1 MSEKRSLQPL
11 PRPRR
16 AAPQPFHGARPPTN
30 RDLMSRDGAQR
41 RSVSPAPIF
50 AAILLVLLAAGSL
63 VGLSLSTPAPSDNP
77 NSGPEVTEGVTVDG
91 TIAFGRGGS
100 IWSVSGTGLRQLTTA
115 TTDAE
120 LAWSTDGVWLY
131 AIRYRTETG
140 GRFLGNGS
148 VQKYE
153 MQVPTLLR
161 LSAYGGSEEVIFDG
175 LILGSRPA
183 LNWSGFMYG
192 PALASDGRI
201 AVATDYRGRD
211 IGNDVVIRIL
221 SSDGSTVS
229 TLPLPHIAPFGHQD
243 PVWSPDGKAIYYVQN
258 GLSEGSSSSRIIRY
272 NIAKKST
279 TRIGEKGL
287 VQPAISP
294 DGRWIA
300 ATRISTRGTDVVVMV
315 AATGEVVLEMTR
327 TGKSWAPAWSP
338 SGAQLAYLS
347 ANGSQ
352 ASLNLAS
359 FSVAPSG
366 IPNPPV
372 IVSPL
377 RDPVDPNVRPAWG
390 SLNTAPVAESPAP

>member
-1 MSEKRSLQPL
+1 MSERRSLRPL
-11 PRPRR
+11 PRTRR
-16 AAPQPFHGARPPTN
+16 AAPQPFHGAKPPTN

-41 RSVSPAPIF
+41 RSLSIAPII
-50 AAILLVLLAAGSL
+50 AALLLVLLAAGSL
-63 VGLSLSTPAPSDNP
+63 VGFSLSTPAPSDNP
-77 NSGPEVTEGVTVDG
+77 NSGPEVTEGVNVAG
-91 TIAFGRGGS
+91 TIAFGRAGS
-100 IWSVSGTGLRQLTTA
+100 IWSVSGTRLRQLTTA
-115 TTDAE
+115 TTDSD
-120 LAWSTDGVWLY
+120 LAWSVDGVWLY
-131 AIRYRTETG
+131 AIRHRTEIG
-140 GRFLGNGS
+140 GRFLGNGKI
-148 VQKYE
+148 QRYE
-153 MQVPTLLR
+153 MNVPTLLR

-175 LILGSRPA
+175 LLLGSRPA

-201 AVATDYRGRD
+201 AVATDYRGGE
-211 IGNDVVIRIL
+211 IGSDVVIRIL
-221 SSDGSTVS
+221 SSDGSTLS
-229 TLPLPHIAPFGHQD
+229 TPALPHIAPFGHQD
-243 PVWSPDGKAIYYVQN
+243 PVWSPDGKSMYYVQN

-300 ATRISTRGTDVVVMV
+300 ATRISTRGTDVVIMN
-315 AATGEVVLEMTR
+315 AATGEVVLELTR

-338 SGAQLAYLS
+338 NGAQLAYLS
-347 ANGSQ
+347 ANGIQ

-366 IPNPPV
+366 IPNPPA
-372 IVSPL
+372 IISPL

-390 SLNTAPVAESPAP
+390 SLNTAPVTESPAP

>member
-1 MSEKRSLQPL
+1 MSEKRSLRPL
-11 PRPRR
+11 PRTGR
-16 AAPQPFHGARPPTN
+16 AAPQPFHGAKPPTN

-41 RSVSPAPIF
+41 RSFSPAPII
-50 AAILLVLLAAGSL
+50 AALLLVLLAAGSL
-63 VGLSLSTPAPSDNP
+63 VGLSLSTPAPSGNP
-77 NSGPEVTEGVTVDG
+77 NSGPEVTEGVTVVG

-100 IWSVSGTGLRQLTTA
+100 IWSVSGSGLRQLTTA
-115 TTDAE
+115 TSDSD
-120 LAWSTDGVWLY
+120 LAWSTDGVLLY
-131 AIRYRTETG
+131 AIRHRTETG
-140 GRFLGNGS
+140 GRLLGSGS

-153 MQVPTLLR
+153 MSVPTLLR
-161 LSAYGGSEEVIFDG
+161 LSAYGGGEEVIFDG
-175 LILGSRPA
+175 LILGTRPA

-201 AVATDYRGRD
+201 AVATDYRGSSV
-211 IGNDVVIRIL
+211 GTDVVVRIL
-221 SSDGSTVS
+221 SSDGSAIS
-229 TLPLPHIAPFGHQD
+229 TPPLPHIAPFGHQD
-243 PVWSPDGKAIYYVQN
+243 PVWSPDGSAIYYVQN
-258 GLSEGSSSSRIIRY
+258 GLSEGTSSSRIIRY

-300 ATRISTRGTDVVVMV
+300 ATRISSRGTDVVIMNP
-315 AATGEVVLEMTR
+315 ATGEVVLEITR

-338 SGAQLAYLS
+338 TGAQIAYLS
-347 ANGSQ
+347 ANGSL

-372 IVSPL
+372 ILSPL

-390 SLNTAPVAESPAP
+390 SLNTAPVTESPAP

>member
-16 AAPQPFHGARPPTN
+16 AAPQPFHGAKPPTN

-131 AIRYRTETG
+131 AIRHRTETG

-221 SSDGSTVS
+221 SSDGSTIS

-279 TRIGEKGL
+279 TRIGEKGF

-300 ATRISTRGTDVVVMV
+300 ATRISARGTDVVVMV

-390 SLNTAPVAESPAP
+390 SLNTAPVTESPAP

>member
-50 AAILLVLLAAGSL
+50 AAILLVLLTAGSL

-131 AIRYRTETG
+131 AIRHRTETG

-153 MQVPTLLR
+153 MTVPTLLR

-221 SSDGSTVS
+221 SSDGSTIS

-300 ATRISTRGTDVVVMV
+300 ATRISARGTDVVVMV

>member
-11 PRPRR
+11 PRTRR
-16 AAPQPFHGARPPTN
+16 AAPQPFHGAKPPTN

-41 RSVSPAPIF
+41 RSVRPTPII
-50 AAILLVLLAAGSL
+50 AALLLVLLAAGSL
-63 VGLSLSTPAPSDNP
+63 AGLSLSTPAPSDNP
-77 NSGPEVTEGVTVDG
+77 NGGPEVTEGIAVDG

-100 IWSVSGTGLRQLTTA
+100 IWSVSGSGLRQLTTS

-131 AIRYRTETG
+131 AIRHRTETG

-148 VQKYE
+148 VQRYE
-153 MQVPTLLR
+153 MKVPTLLR

-211 IGNDVVIRIL
+211 IGNDVVVRII
-221 SSDGSTVS
+221 SSDGSAIS

-243 PVWSPDGKAIYYVQN
+243 PVWSLDGKAIYYVQN
-258 GLSEGSSSSRIIRY
+258 GLSEGSSASRIIRY

-287 VQPAISP
+287 IQPAISP

-300 ATRISTRGTDVVVMV
+300 ATRISARGTDVVVMV

-338 SGAQLAYLS
+338 NGSQLAYLS

-372 IVSPL
+372 ILSPL

-390 SLNTAPVAESPAP
+390 SLNTAPANGSPSP

>member
-1 MSEKRSLQPL
+1 MSEKRSLRPL
-11 PRPRR
+11 QRSRR
-16 AAPQPFHGARPPTN
+16 AAPQPFHGAKPPTN
-30 RDLMSRDGAQR
+30 RDLMSRDGGKR
-41 RSVSPAPIF
+41 RSLSPAPII
-50 AAILLVLLAAGSL
+50 AALLLVLLAAGSL
-63 VGLSLSTPAPSDNP
+63 VSLSLSTPAPSGNP
-77 NSGPEVTEGVTVDG
+77 DGGPEVTAGLTVDG

-100 IWSVSGTGLRQLTTA
+100 IWSVSGGGLRQLTTA
-115 TTDAE
+115 TTDSD

-131 AIRYRTETG
+131 AIRHRTEAG
-140 GRFLGNGS
+140 GRLLGNGK
-148 VQKYE
+148 VQRYE
-153 MQVPTLLR
+153 MNVPTLMR

-201 AVATDYRGRD
+201 AVATDYRGR
-211 IGNDVVIRIL
+211 GVGTDVVVRIL
-221 SSDGSTVS
+221 SSDGSSIS
-229 TLPLPHIAPFGHQD
+229 TPPLPHIAPFGHQD

-300 ATRISTRGTDVVVMV
+300 ATRMSVRGTDVVIMN
-315 AATGEVVLEMTR
+315 ATTGEVMLEITR

-338 SGAQLAYLS
+338 SGGQLAYLS

-366 IPNPPV
+366 LPNPPV
-372 IVSPL
+372 IVNPL

-390 SLNTAPVAESPAP
+390 SLNTAPAASSPSP

>member
-1 MSEKRSLQPL
+1 MSEKRSLRPL
-11 PRPRR
+11 QRSRR
-16 AAPQPFHGARPPTN
+16 AAPQPFHGAKPPTN

-41 RSVSPAPIF
+41 PSFSPAPII
-50 AAILLVLLAAGSL
+50 AALLLVLLAAGSL
-63 VGLSLSTPAPSDNP
+63 VGLSLSATAPSDNP
-77 NSGPEVTEGVTVDG
+77 NSGPEVTEGVTVPG
-91 TIAFGRGGS
+91 TIAFGRDGS
-100 IWSVSGTGLRQLTTA
+100 IWSVSGAGLRQLTTA
-115 TTDAE
+115 TSDSD

-131 AIRYRTETG
+131 AIRHRTEIG
-140 GRFLGNGS
+140 GRLLGSGS

-153 MQVPTLLR
+153 MKVPTLLR

-211 IGNDVVIRIL
+211 IGTDVVIRIL
-221 SSDGSTVS
+221 SGDGPVIST
-229 TLPLPHIAPFGHQD
+229 PPMPHIAPFGHQD
-243 PVWSPDGKAIYYVQN
+243 PVWSPDGTAIYYVQN

-279 TRIGEKGL
+279 ARIGEKGL

-300 ATRISTRGTDVVVMV
+300 ATRISTRGTDVVIMNPT
-315 AATGEVVLEMTR
+315 TGEIVLEITR

-338 SGAQLAYLS
+338 TGAQLAYLS
-347 ANGSQ
+347 ANGSL

-359 FSVAPSG
+359 FSVSPSG

-372 IVSPL
+372 ILSPL
-377 RDPVDPNVRPAWG
+377 RDAVDPNVRPAWG
-390 SLNTAPVAESPAP
+390 GLNTAPATESPAP

>member
-1 MSEKRSLQPL
+1 MSERRSLRPL
-11 PRPRR
+11 PRTRR
-16 AAPQPFHGARPPTN
+16 AAPQPFHGAKPPTN

-41 RSVSPAPIF
+41 RSLSPAPII
-50 AAILLVLLAAGSL
+50 AALLLVLLSAGSL

-77 NSGPEVTEGVTVDG
+77 NSGPEVTEGVNVDG

-100 IWSVSGTGLRQLTTA
+100 IWSVSGSGLRQLTTA
-115 TTDAE
+115 TTDGE

-131 AIRYRTETG
+131 AVRHRTEAG

-148 VQKYE
+148 VQRYV
-153 MQVPTLLR
+153 MTVPTLIR

-211 IGNDVVIRIL
+211 TGNDVVIRIL
-221 SSDGSTVS
+221 SSDGSAIS

-272 NIAKKST
+272 NITKKST

-294 DGRWIA
+294 DGRWLA
-300 ATRISTRGTDVVVMV
+300 ATRISARGTDVVIMN

-327 TGKSWAPAWSP
+327 TGKSWSPAWSP
-338 SGAQLAYLS
+338 NGAQLAYLS
-347 ANGSQ
+347 ASGSQ

-377 RDPVDPNVRPAWG
+377 RDAVDPNVRPAWG
-390 SLNTAPVAESPAP
+390 SLNTAPVTESPAP

>member
-1 MSEKRSLQPL
+1 
-11 PRPRR
+11 
-16 AAPQPFHGARPPTN
+16 
-30 RDLMSRDGAQR
+30 MSRDGGQR
-41 RSVSPAPIF
+41 SPLNPAPII
-50 AAILLVLLAAGSL
+50 AALLLVLLAAGSL
-63 VGLSLSTPAPSDNP
+63 VGLSLSTPSSSENP
-77 NSGPEVTEGVTVDG
+77 DGGPEVTEGVTVDG

-100 IWSVSGTGLRQLTTA
+100 IWSVSGTVLRQLTTS

-131 AIRYRTETG
+131 AVRHRTEVG
-140 GRFLGNGS
+140 GRLLASGS
-148 VQKYE
+148 VKKYDLK
-153 MQVPTLLR
+153 VPTLLR
-161 LSAYGGSEEVIFDG
+161 LSAYGGNEEVIFDG

-201 AVATDYRGRD
+201 AVATDYRGRTL
-211 IGNDVVIRIL
+211 GTDVVVRIL
-221 SSDGSTVS
+221 SSDGSAIS
-229 TLPLPHIAPFGHQD
+229 TPSLPHIAPFGHQD
-243 PVWSPDGKAIYYVQN
+243 PVWSPDGSALY
-258 GLSEGSSSSRIIRY
+258 
-272 NIAKKST
+272 IAKKST

-300 ATRISTRGTDVVVMV
+300 ATRISTRGTDVVIMNAVT
-315 AATGEVVLEMTR
+315 AEVVLEMTR

-338 SGAQLAYLS
+338 NGAQLAYLS

-390 SLNTAPVAESPAP
+390 SLNTAPVTESPAP

>member
-1 MSEKRSLQPL
+1 VK
-11 PRPRR
+11 
-16 AAPQPFHGARPPTN
+16 
-30 RDLMSRDGAQR
+30 
-41 RSVSPAPIF
+41 
-50 AAILLVLLAAGSL
+50 
-63 VGLSLSTPAPSDNP
+63 
-77 NSGPEVTEGVTVDG
+77 
-91 TIAFGRGGS
+91 
-100 IWSVSGTGLRQLTTA
+100 
-115 TTDAE
+115 
-120 LAWSTDGVWLY
+120 
-131 AIRYRTETG
+131 
-140 GRFLGNGS
+140 
-148 VQKYE
+148 KYE
-153 MQVPTLLR
+153 MKVPTLLR

-201 AVATDYRGRD
+201 AVATDYRGR
-211 IGNDVVIRIL
+211 GVGTDVVVRIL
-221 SSDGSTVS
+221 SSDGSSIS
-229 TLPLPHIAPFGHQD
+229 TPPLPHIAPFGHQD

-279 TRIGEKGL
+279 TRIGDKGL

-300 ATRISTRGTDVVVMV
+300 ATRMSARGTDVVIMNST
-315 AATGEVVLEMTR
+315 TGEVMLEITR

-338 SGAQLAYLS
+338 NGAQLAYLS

-366 IPNPPV
+366 LPNPPV

-390 SLNTAPVAESPAP
+390 SLNTAPVTESPAP

>member
-50 AAILLVLLAAGSL
+50 AAILLVLLTAGSL

-131 AIRYRTETG
+131 AIRHRAETG

-153 MQVPTLLR
+153 MTVPTLLR

-221 SSDGSTVS
+221 SSDGSTIS

-300 ATRISTRGTDVVVMV
+300 ATRISARGTDVVVMV

>member
-1 MSEKRSLQPL
+1 MTEKRSLRPL
-11 PRPRR
+11 QRSRR
-16 AAPQPFHGARPPTN
+16 AAPQPFHGAKPPTN

-41 RSVSPAPIF
+41 RSLSPAPII
-50 AAILLVLLAAGSL
+50 ATLLLILLAAGSL
-63 VGLSLSTPAPSDNP
+63 VGLSLSTPASSENP
-77 NSGPEVTEGVTVDG
+77 EGGPEVTEGVTVDG

-100 IWSVSGTGLRQLTTA
+100 IWSVSGTGLRQLTTS

-131 AIRYRTETG
+131 AIRHRTEIG

-153 MQVPTLLR
+153 MKVPTLLR
-161 LSAYGGSEEVIFDG
+161 LSAYGGNEEVIFDG

-201 AVATDYRGRD
+201 AVATDYRGTG
-211 IGNDVVIRIL
+211 IGTDVVVRIL
-221 SSDGSTVS
+221 SADGSAIS
-229 TLPLPHIAPFGHQD
+229 TPPLPHIVPFGHQD
-243 PVWSPDGKAIYYVQN
+243 PVWSPDGSAIYYVQN
-258 GLSEGSSSSRIIRY
+258 GLSEGTSSSRIIRY

-279 TRIGEKGL
+279 TRIGEKGM

-300 ATRISTRGTDVVVMV
+300 ATRISARGTDVVIMNST
-315 AATGEVVLEMTR
+315 TGEVMLEITR

-338 SGAQLAYLS
+338 SGSQLAYLS

-372 IVSPL
+372 IVTPL

-390 SLNTAPVAESPAP
+390 SLSTAPATESPAP

>member
-1 MSEKRSLQPL
+1 
-11 PRPRR
+11 
-16 AAPQPFHGARPPTN
+16 
-30 RDLMSRDGAQR
+30 MSRDGAQR
-41 RSVSPAPIF
+41 RSFSPAPII
-50 AAILLVLLAAGSL
+50 AALLLVLLAAGSL
-63 VGLSLSTPAPSDNP
+63 VGLSLSTPAPSGNP

-100 IWSVSGTGLRQLTTA
+100 IWSVSGAALRQLTTA
-115 TTDAE
+115 TTDSD

-131 AIRYRTETG
+131 AIRHRTETG
-140 GRFLGNGS
+140 GRSLGNGS

-153 MQVPTLLR
+153 LNVPTLLR
-161 LSAYGGSEEVIFDG
+161 LSAYGESEEVIFDG
-175 LILGSRPA
+175 LIPGSRPA

-201 AVATDYRGRD
+201 AVATDYRGSD
-211 IGNDVVIRIL
+211 IGTDVVVRIL
-221 SSDGSTVS
+221 SSDGSAIS
-229 TLPLPHIAPFGHQD
+229 TPSLPHIAPFGHQD
-243 PVWSPDGKAIYYVQN
+243 PTWSPDGTAIYYVQN
-258 GLSEGSSSSRIIRY
+258 GLSEGSSSSRIVRY

-294 DGRWIA
+294 DGQWIA
-300 ATRISTRGTDVVVMV
+300 ATRISARGTDVIILN
-315 AATGEVVLEMTR
+315 AATGEVVLEITR

-338 SGAQLAYLS
+338 NGSQLAYLS

-372 IVSPL
+372 ILSLL
-377 RDPVDPNVRPAWG
+377 RDPIDPNVRPAWG
-390 SLNTAPVAESPAP
+390 SLNTTPATVSPAP

>member
-1 MSEKRSLQPL
+1 MSEKRSLRPL
-11 PRPRR
+11 QRSRR
-16 AAPQPFHGARPPTN
+16 AAPQPFHGAKPPTN
-30 RDLMSRDGAQR
+30 RDLMSRDSGKP
-41 RSVSPAPIF
+41 RSLSPAPII
-50 AAILLVLLAAGSL
+50 AALLLVLLAAGSL
-63 VGLSLSTPAPSDNP
+63 FTFSLSTPAASENP
-77 NSGPEVTEGVTVDG
+77 DGGPEVTAGVTVDG

-100 IWSVSGTGLRQLTTA
+100 IWSVSGSGLRQLTTS
-115 TTDAE
+115 TTDSD

-131 AIRYRTETG
+131 AIRHRIEVG
-140 GRFLGNGS
+140 GRLLGSGS
-148 VQKYE
+148 VQTYE
-153 MQVPTLLR
+153 MKVPSLLR
-161 LSAYGGSEEVIFDG
+161 LSAYGGGEEEIFDG

-192 PALASDGRI
+192 PALTSDGRI
-201 AVATDYRGRD
+201 AVATDYRGRSL
-211 IGNDVVIRIL
+211 GTAVVVRIL
-221 SSDGSTVS
+221 SSDGSSIS
-229 TLPLPHIAPFGHQD
+229 TPPLPYIAPFGHQD

-279 TRIGEKGL
+279 TRIGDKGL

-300 ATRISTRGTDVVVMV
+300 ATRMSARGTDVVIMNST
-315 AATGEVVLEMTR
+315 TGEVMLEITR

-338 SGAQLAYLS
+338 NGAQLAYLS

-366 IPNPPV
+366 LPNPPV

-390 SLNTAPVAESPAP
+390 SLNTAPVTESPAP

>member
-1 MSEKRSLQPL
+1 MSERRSLQPL
-11 PRPRR
+11 PRTRR
-16 AAPQPFHGARPPTN
+16 AAPQPFHGAKPPTN
-30 RDLMSRDGAQR
+30 RDLMSRDGGQR
-41 RSVSPAPIF
+41 RPQSPAPII
-50 AAILLVLLAAGSL
+50 AALLLVLLAAGSL
-63 VGLSLSTPAPSDNP
+63 VGVSLSSPAPSDNP

-100 IWSVSGTGLRQLTTA
+100 IWSISGAGLRQLTTA
-115 TTDAE
+115 TTDSD

-131 AIRYRTETG
+131 AIRHRMEVG

-153 MQVPTLLR
+153 MNVPTLLR
-161 LSAYGGSEEVIFDG
+161 LSAYGGGEEVIFDG
-175 LILGSRPA
+175 LIPGSRPA
-183 LNWSGFMYG
+183 LNWSGFMFG
-192 PALASDGRI
+192 PTVTSDGRI

-211 IGNDVVIRIL
+211 IGTDVVVRIL
-221 SSDGSTVS
+221 SSDGSSIS
-229 TLPLPHIAPFGHQD
+229 TPSLPHIAPFGHQD
-243 PVWSPDGKAIYYVQN
+243 PVWSPDGTAIYYVQN

-300 ATRISTRGTDVVVMV
+300 ASRITARGTDVVIMN

-338 SGAQLAYLS
+338 NGSQLAYLS

-390 SLNTAPVAESPAP
+390 SLNTAPANGSPSP

>member
-50 AAILLVLLAAGSL
+50 AAILLVLLTAGSL

-100 IWSVSGTGLRQLTTA
+100 IWSVSGTALRQLTTA

-131 AIRYRTETG
+131 AIRHRTETG

-211 IGNDVVIRIL
+211 IGSDVVIRIL
-221 SSDGSTVS
+221 SSDGSTIS

>member
-41 RSVSPAPIF
+41 RSLSPAPIF
-50 AAILLVLLAAGSL
+50 AAILLVLLTAGSL

-131 AIRYRTETG
+131 AIRHRTETG

-153 MQVPTLLR
+153 MKVPTLLR

-221 SSDGSTVS
+221 SSDGSTIS

-300 ATRISTRGTDVVVMV
+300 ATRISARGTDVVVMV

>member
-1 MSEKRSLQPL
+1 MSEKRSLRPL
-11 PRPRR
+11 QRTRR
-16 AAPQPFHGARPPTN
+16 AAPQPFHGAKPPTN

-41 RSVSPAPIF
+41 PSLNPAPII
-50 AAILLVLLAAGSL
+50 AALLLVLLAAGSL
-63 VGLSLSTPAPSDNP
+63 VGLSLSTPASSENP
-77 NSGPEVTEGVTVDG
+77 DGGPEVTAGVTVDG

-100 IWSVSGTGLRQLTTA
+100 IWSVSGTGLRQLTTS

-131 AIRYRTETG
+131 AIRHRTEVG
-140 GRFLGNGS
+140 GRLLGSGS

-153 MQVPTLLR
+153 MKVPTLLR
-161 LSAYGGSEEVIFDG
+161 LSAYGGNEEVIFDG

-201 AVATDYRGRD
+201 AVATDYRGRTL
-211 IGNDVVIRIL
+211 GTDVVVRIL
-221 SSDGSTVS
+221 SSDGSAIS
-229 TLPLPHIAPFGHQD
+229 TPSLPHIAPFGHQD
-243 PVWSPDGKAIYYVQN
+243 PVWSPDGSALYYVQN

-300 ATRISTRGTDVVVMV
+300 ATRISTRGTDVVIMNAV
-315 AATGEVVLEMTR
+315 TGEVVLEMTR

-338 SGAQLAYLS
+338 NGAQLAYLS

-390 SLNTAPVAESPAP
+390 SLNTAPVTESPAP

>member
-16 AAPQPFHGARPPTN
+16 AAPQPFHGAKPPTN

-41 RSVSPAPIF
+41 RSMSSAPIF

-131 AIRYRTETG
+131 AIRHRTETG

-221 SSDGSTVS
+221 SSDGSTIS

-300 ATRISTRGTDVVVMV
+300 ATRISARGTDVVVMV

-390 SLNTAPVAESPAP
+390 SLNTAPVTESPAP

>member
-1 MSEKRSLQPL
+1 MSERRSLQPL
-11 PRPRR
+11 PRTRR
-16 AAPQPFHGARPPTN
+16 AAPQPFHGAKPPTN
-30 RDLMSRDGAQR
+30 RDLMSRDGGHR
-41 RSVSPAPIF
+41 RPQSPAPII
-50 AAILLVLLAAGSL
+50 AALLLVLLACGSL
-63 VGLSLSTPAPSDNP
+63 ISFSLSSPAPTDNP

-100 IWSVSGTGLRQLTTA
+100 IWSISGSGLRQLTTS
-115 TTDAE
+115 TTDSD

-131 AIRYRTETG
+131 AIRYRTEIG
-140 GRFLGNGS
+140 GRLLGNGS
-148 VQKYE
+148 IQKYE
-153 MQVPTLLR
+153 MKVPTLLR
-161 LSAYGGSEEVIFDG
+161 LSAYGGGEEVIFDG

-183 LNWSGFMYG
+183 LNWSGFMFG
-192 PALASDGRI
+192 PSVASDGRV
-201 AVATDYRGRD
+201 AVATDYRAGG
-211 IGNDVVIRIL
+211 IGTDVVVRIL
-221 SSDGSTVS
+221 SSDGSTIS
-229 TLPLPHIAPFGHQD
+229 TPPLPHIAPFGHQD
-243 PVWSPDGKAIYYVQN
+243 PVWSPDGAAIYYVQN
-258 GLSEGSSSSRIIRY
+258 GLSEGTSSSRIIRY

-300 ATRISTRGTDVVVMV
+300 ATRISARGTDVVVMN

-338 SGAQLAYLS
+338 NGSQLAYLS
-347 ANGSQ
+347 ANGTQ

-366 IPNPPV
+366 ILNPPV
-372 IVSPL
+372 IMSPL

-390 SLNTAPVAESPAP
+390 SLNTSPVTESPAP

>member
-1 MSEKRSLQPL
+1 
-11 PRPRR
+11 
-16 AAPQPFHGARPPTN
+16 
-30 RDLMSRDGAQR
+30 MSRDGAQR
-41 RSVSPAPIF
+41 RSISPAPII
-50 AAILLVLLAAGSL
+50 AALLLVLLAAGSL
-63 VGLSLSTPAPSDNP
+63 VGLSLSTPASSENP
-77 NSGPEVTEGVTVDG
+77 DGGPEVTAGVIVDG

-131 AIRYRTETG
+131 AIRHRTETG
-140 GRFLGNGS
+140 GRLLGNGK
-148 VQKYE
+148 VQRYDLS
-153 MQVPTLLR
+153 VPTLLR
-161 LSAYGGSEEVIFDG
+161 VSAYGGSEETIFDG

-201 AVATDYRGRD
+201 AVATDYRGR
-211 IGNDVVIRIL
+211 GRGLGTDVVVRIL
-221 SSDGSTVS
+221 SSDRSAISTPS
-229 TLPLPHIAPFGHQD
+229 LPYVAPFGHQD
-243 PVWSPDGKAIYYVQN
+243 PVWSPDGASIYYVQN

-300 ATRISTRGTDVVVMV
+300 ATRMSARGTDVVIMNST
-315 AATGEVVLEMTR
+315 TGEVMLEITR

-338 SGAQLAYLS
+338 NGAQLAYLS

-366 IPNPPV
+366 LPNPPV

-390 SLNTAPVAESPAP
+390 SLNTAPATESPAP

>member
-1 MSEKRSLQPL
+1 
-11 PRPRR
+11 
-16 AAPQPFHGARPPTN
+16 
-30 RDLMSRDGAQR
+30 MSRDGAQR
-41 RSVSPAPIF
+41 RSLSPAPII
-50 AAILLVLLAAGSL
+50 AALLLVLLSAGSL

-91 TIAFGRGGS
+91 TIAFGRGGA
-100 IWSVSGTGLRQLTTA
+100 IWSVSGSGLRQLTTA
-115 TTDAE
+115 TTDGE

-131 AIRYRTETG
+131 AIRHRTEAG

-148 VQKYE
+148 VQRYV
-153 MQVPTLLR
+153 MTVPTLIR

-211 IGNDVVIRIL
+211 TGNDVVIRIL
-221 SSDGSTVS
+221 SSDGSAIS

-300 ATRISTRGTDVVVMV
+300 ATRISARGTDVVVMV

-372 IVSPL
+372 ILSPL

-390 SLNTAPVAESPAP
+390 GLNTAPATESPSP

>member
-1 MSEKRSLQPL
+1 MSEKRSLRPL
-11 PRPRR
+11 QRSRR
-16 AAPQPFHGARPPTN
+16 AAPQPFHGAKPPTN

-41 RSVSPAPIF
+41 PSFSPAPII
-50 AAILLVLLAAGSL
+50 AALLLVLLAAGSL
-63 VGLSLSTPAPSDNP
+63 VGLSLSAPAPSDNP
-77 NSGPEVTEGVTVDG
+77 NSGPEVTEGVTVPG
-91 TIAFGRGGS
+91 TIAFGRDGS
-100 IWSVSGTGLRQLTTA
+100 IWSVSGAGLRQLTTA
-115 TTDAE
+115 TSDSD
-120 LAWSTDGVWLY
+120 LAWSTDGIWLY
-131 AIRYRTETG
+131 AIRHRTETG
-140 GRFLGNGS
+140 GRLLGSGS

-153 MQVPTLLR
+153 MKVPTLLR

-211 IGNDVVIRIL
+211 IGTDVVIRIL
-221 SSDGSTVS
+221 SGDGPVIST
-229 TLPLPHIAPFGHQD
+229 PPMPHIAPFGHQD
-243 PVWSPDGKAIYYVQN
+243 PVWSPDGTAIYYVQN

-279 TRIGEKGL
+279 ARIGEKGL

-300 ATRISTRGTDVVVMV
+300 ATRISTRGTDVVIMNPT
-315 AATGEVVLEMTR
+315 TGEIVLEITR

-338 SGAQLAYLS
+338 TGAQLAYLS
-347 ANGSQ
+347 ANGSL

-359 FSVAPSG
+359 FSVSPSG

-372 IVSPL
+372 ILSPL

-390 SLNTAPVAESPAP
+390 GLNTAPATESPAP

>member
-16 AAPQPFHGARPPTN
+16 AAPQPFHGAKPPTN

-131 AIRYRTETG
+131 AIRHRTETG

-153 MQVPTLLR
+153 MKVPTLLR

-221 SSDGSTVS
+221 SSDGSTIS

-300 ATRISTRGTDVVVMV
+300 ATRISARGTDVVVMV

-372 IVSPL
+372 IVSLL